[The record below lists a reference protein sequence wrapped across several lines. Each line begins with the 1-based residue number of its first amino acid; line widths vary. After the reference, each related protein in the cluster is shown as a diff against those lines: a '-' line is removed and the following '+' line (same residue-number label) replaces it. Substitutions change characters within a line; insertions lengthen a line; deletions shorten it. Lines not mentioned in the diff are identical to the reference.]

1 MNSVTNGTLS
11 ATNAVANETAIP
23 FATAGKFRGKS
34 PLHIGVANGMDN
46 LSATAGKSRKVSRL
60 RISVANRTAN
70 LFATAGKSRGKSPLL
85 IGVANGMVNLFATAG
100 KFRKVSRLRI
110 SVANGTANLFAT
122 VGQPA
127 LIKRNPNSTLSQ
139 KCTFLNFGPSTR

>member
-1 MNSVTNGTLS
+1 MIRRTPPPMNSVTNGTLS

-34 PLHIGVANGMDN
+34 PLRVAVANGTD
-46 LSATAGKSRKVSRL
+46 
-60 RISVANRTAN
+60 N
-70 LFATAGKSRGKSPLL
+70 LFATAGKS
-85 IGVANGMVNLFATAG
+85 
-100 KFRKVSRLRI
+100 RKVSRLRI

>member
-23 FATAGKFRGKS
+23 FATAGKSK
-34 PLHIGVANGMDN
+34 
-46 LSATAGKSRKVSRL
+46 KVSRL
-60 RISVANRTAN
+60 RISVANGTAN
-70 LFATAGKSRGKSPLL
+70 LFATAGKSRGKSPLH

-127 LIKRNPNSTLSQ
+127 LIKQNPNSTLSP
-139 KCTFLNFGPSTR
+139 KCTFLNFGLSTR